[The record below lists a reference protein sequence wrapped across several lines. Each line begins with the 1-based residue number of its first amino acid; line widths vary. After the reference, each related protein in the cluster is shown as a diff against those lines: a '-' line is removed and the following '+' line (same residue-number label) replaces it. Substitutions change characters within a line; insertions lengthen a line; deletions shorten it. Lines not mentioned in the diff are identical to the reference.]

1 MNKLLVPFHMHGGVF
16 VLLEEGKQLVKLKP
30 QEHKE
35 LVNSKVVYFIPVQV
49 ENVEEALEP
58 LFLVFNTV

>member
-1 MNKLLVPFHMHGGVF
+1 MHGGVF